1 MRKSIAAGLGSPLD
15 GLIKT
20 LAVLVA
26 TLSNVT
32 SLCLSESLGV
42 IIAHEASG
50 HFEDQVN
57 RCRQKPSSIPGRV
70 CNDHAG
76 SGLLLLSQ
84 LRNTSQ
90 PDLWAEVEDGDQL
103 FSLRAGRPWLFFWPG
118 PLTSSSFAWLVPV

>member
-57 RCRQKPSSIPGRV
+57 RCRRKPSSIPGKV
-70 CNDHAG
+70 
-76 SGLLLLSQ
+76 
-84 LRNTSQ
+84 
-90 PDLWAEVEDGDQL
+90 
-103 FSLRAGRPWLFFWPG
+103 
-118 PLTSSSFAWLVPV
+118 